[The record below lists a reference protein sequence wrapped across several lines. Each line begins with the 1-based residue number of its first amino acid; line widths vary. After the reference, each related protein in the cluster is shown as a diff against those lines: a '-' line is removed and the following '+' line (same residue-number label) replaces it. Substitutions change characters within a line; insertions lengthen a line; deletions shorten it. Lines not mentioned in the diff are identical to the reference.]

1 MVSASMVLEVV
12 SALAASGLVGDKDP
26 PTSRVARR
34 EVSRRDMASTCGC
47 RVWGLEVSR
56 REMASTC
63 VQGRDGGG
71 KGKRHQ
77 RCESQAKEQGRGVEA
92 SIGVLQCKPEPFAFN
107 A

>member
-34 EVSRRDMASTCGC
+34 EVSRRD
-47 RVWGLEVSR
+47 
-56 REMASTC
+56 MASTC